1 MRGIWTGAL
10 TCLIG
15 SRAMAFGQIEALEHT
30 GVELAYERL
39 EGAGPTFVW
48 LGGFKS
54 DMGGT
59 KAQTLAEWA
68 NKAGQAFVRFD
79 YSGHG
84 QSGGTFEGGSI
95 SRWLGDTLAV
105 LDQLTTGPL
114 VLVGS
119 SMGGWLSLL
128 TARARPQRVS
138 ALLLIAP
145 AADFTERL
153 MWPGFTPD
161 QQQRLMAE
169 GRLELPS
176 AYSPEPTVITREMIE
191 DGRRHLVLDD
201 YFPFMGFVS
210 IIAGAE
216 DPDVPL
222 DHVYALMS
230 KLQSIQ
236 TKSLVI
242 ADGDHRLSRP
252 QDLENLVKLA
262 DDLRQRLAH

>member
-1 MRGIWTGAL
+1 MP
-10 TCLIG
+10 
-15 SRAMAFGQIEALEHT
+15 FGQIEALDHD
-30 GVELAYERL
+30 GVQIAYERI
-39 EGAGPTFVW
+39 EGAQPTFVW

-54 DMGGT
+54 DMAGT

-68 NKAGQAFVRFD
+68 ARTGQGFVRFD

-84 QSGGTFEGGSI
+84 VSGGRFEDGSI

-119 SMGGWLSLL
+119 SMGGWLALL
-128 TARARPQRVS
+128 TARARAERI
-138 ALLLIAP
+138 AGLLLIAP

-153 MWPGFTPD
+153 MWPGFSPE
-161 QQQRLMAE
+161 QQARLMAE

-176 AYSPEPTVITREMIE
+176 AYSPEPNVITREMIE
-191 DGRRHLVLDD
+191 DGRRNLVLND
-201 YFPFMGFVS
+201 YFPFDGR
-210 IIAGAE
+210 IWILAGAE

-222 DHVYALMS
+222 DHVYALMN
-230 KLQSIQ
+230 KLQALETRSV
-236 TKSLVI
+236 VI

-252 QDLENLVKLA
+252 QDLEQLIKMAEDVRKTLA
-262 DDLRQRLAH
+262 R